1 MAATIARGVRAP
13 IIREGD
19 DIVKITADCVEQAMR
34 EDGFS
39 LSDRDVVAVTEA
51 VVARAAGNYAS
62 VDDIA
67 TDVSAKLPG
76 GTVGVVF
83 PILSRNRLRSVCAAL
98 RAARKRSW
106 CSSAIPRTRLETIC
120 SIRTCWTTA
129 A

>member
-51 VVARAAGNYAS
+51 VVARAAGNYATVQKMAGLFREKYGS
-62 VDDIA
+62 IVCRELLGAKQAAA
-67 TDVSAKLPG
+67 TDPAPSARTADYYAQRP
-76 GTVGVVF
+76 
-83 PILSRNRLRSVCAAL
+83 CARFVAES
-98 RAARKRSW
+98 ARIAGRMLKEE
-106 CSSAIPRTRLETIC
+106 I
-120 SIRTCWTTA
+120 
-129 A
+129 

>member
-67 TDVSAKLPG
+67 
-76 GTVGVVF
+76 
-83 PILSRNRLRSVCAAL
+83 SVDGIAHDLAEQIYRAL
-98 RAARKRSW
+98 H
-106 CSSAIPRTRLETIC
+106 
-120 SIRTCWTTA
+120 
-129 A
+129 